1 MIKTIRS
8 AKHRSRKHN
17 SHRKTKKSMRRSCG
31 NPVMRGGDTGRYV
44 LPAEYFGNSSGA
56 YVAEPAGL
64 KGQMAVSQGVIH
76 PGGLF
81 AGPNLKPG
89 MSGGGCGCRRLS
101 KSHRKNKHRN
111 SKNRKH

>member
-8 AKHRSRKHN
+8 AKNRSRKYN
-17 SHRKTKKSMRRSCG
+17 NHRKTKKTNRRSCG
-31 NPVMRGGDTGRYV
+31 TPIMRGGDTGRYV
-44 LPAEYFGNSSGA
+44 LPAEYFGNNSGA
-56 YVAEPAGL
+56 YVAEPASL
-64 KGQMAVSQGVIH
+64 KGQIAVSQGVIH